1 MFWNKKR
8 KSILPVADE
17 VWVETSYRW
26 FEKTFQ
32 IDLSNQTIILPTQEF
47 LGFKFTGKAQ
57 DATNALMYIAQ
68 VMKIDPKHIRLHFF
82 SDFKPVD
89 LTDDGI
95 QTKYAESTQ
104 LNTGS
109 YLKVA
114 DNQYEIG
121 IEKTVLQKPM
131 SLMAVLAYE
140 LAHVKLLGEG
150 KIEKVD
156 KPLIDLAA
164 ALFGFVIFQ
173 ANASVAKM
181 TSWSKHEQHFAW
193 TVNGV
198 ASYLHH
204 KVYAFLLAYWML
216 QRGENKPKWLN
227 MLDDDVLYDVKKAYK
242 YLTQK

>member
-1 MFWNKKR
+1 MLWSKKR
-8 KSILPVADE
+8 KSIVSMSDE
-17 VWVETSYRW
+17 VWLETSYQW
-26 FEKTFQ
+26 FESAFQ
-32 IDLSNQTIILPTQEF
+32 INLSTQTIILPTEEF
-47 LGFKFTGKAQ
+47 LGFQFTGKTQ
-57 DATNALMYIAQ
+57 DATQAMVYIAQ
-68 VMKIDPKHIRLHFF
+68 VMNIDPKNIKLHFF

-95 QTKYAESTQ
+95 QTKYVEGTQ

-121 IEKTVLQKPM
+121 IEKTILQKPM
-131 SLMAVLAYE
+131 SLMAVIAYE
-140 LAHVKLLGEG
+140 LAHIKLLGEG
-150 KIEKVD
+150 KIKKLDE
-156 KPLIDLAA
+156 PLIDLSA

-193 TVNGV
+193 SVNGV

-204 KVYAFLLAYWML
+204 KVYAFLMAYWAL
-216 QRGENKPKWLN
+216 KRGETKPEWWN
-227 MLDDDVLYDVKKAYK
+227 MVDEDVLYDVKKAHK
-242 YLTQK
+242 YLVQK